1 MDYLAHVRGIK
12 SYPIPSTLYGPP
24 GTLSSPGKASTLPIG
39 SPPTMM
45 VFGLF
50 SFIFLATPAIVPP
63 VPTAIIRASIC
74 PSV

>member
-1 MDYLAHVRGIK
+1 MK

-24 GTLSSPGKASTLPIG
+24 GTLSSPGKASTLPMG

-50 SFIFLATPAIVPP
+50 SLIFLATPAMVPP
-63 VPTAIIRASIC
+63 VPTAMTTASTC